1 MCAWKFYR
9 TEKHKE
15 SRNAHFPQLMR
26 VLPVHKLIKLRTH
39 AREKGMHIRRK
50 FRMRNTIEVREF
62 NSARCPGEHKAKA
75 RRPKTEQTPERVAR
89 NNQMRKQREA
99 ARMVEE
105 YFNEDDL
112 VLTLTFRKECRP
124 EDMEGAKSLFKK
136 FYTYLKREYA
146 RRFYELFWM
155 RNIEVGSRKGWHIHL
170 IVNRIDGAE
179 FLIKDFWR
187 QFGGVYVQY
196 LQDLRDQGKD
206 IGEYISKAP
215 ITCDRVTE
223 SNWSHSR
230 NIHKV
235 PGEDKIISGH
245 RMTDKP
251 RVPKGWYLDKGSCSE
266 GTNADGYPYRF
277 YTIRRITKKRRDHKM
292 KPAKIRRMQ
301 RAREGTGKR
310 KEERCKRRSIRS

>member
-1 MCAWKFYR
+1 
-9 TEKHKE
+9 
-15 SRNAHFPQLMR
+15 
-26 VLPVHKLIKLRTH
+26 
-39 AREKGMHIRRK
+39 
-50 FRMRNTIEVREF
+50 MRNTIEVQEF
-62 NSARCPGEHKAKA
+62 NSAKCPGGHKP

-89 NNQMRKQREA
+89 NNQRRKQREA

-124 EDMEGAKSLFKK
+124 ADMEEAKGMFKK
-136 FYTYLKREYA
+136 LYTYLKREYA
-146 RRFYELFWM
+146 KRYYELLWM
-155 RNIEVGSRKGWHIHL
+155 RNIEVGPKGGWHIHL
-170 IVNRIDGAE
+170 IVNRIEGAE

-187 QFGGVYVQY
+187 QYGGVYVQY

-215 ITCDRVTE
+215 ITCDRITE

-235 PGEDKIISGH
+235 PGEDKVISGH

-251 RVPKGWYLDKGSCSE
+251 RVPKGWYLDKNSCYE
-266 GTNADGYPYRF
+266 GMNADGYPYRT
-277 YTIRRITKKRRDHKM
+277 YTLRRIQKQRADHRM
-292 KPAKIRRMQ
+292 KPVQIRKLQ
-301 RAREGTGKR
+301 RAREGKKKCRNQCRKR
-310 KEERCKRRSIRS
+310 